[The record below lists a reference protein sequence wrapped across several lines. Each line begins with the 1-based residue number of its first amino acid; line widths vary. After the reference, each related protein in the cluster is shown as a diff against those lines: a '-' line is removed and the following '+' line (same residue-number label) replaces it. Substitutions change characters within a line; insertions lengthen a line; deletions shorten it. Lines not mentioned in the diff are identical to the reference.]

1 MFVAGFYAVP
11 DCRTLYLS
19 HSLIIELIQLVT
31 SANFGAMFR
40 LSVLFISLLW
50 ASLMLIS
57 YSGATPQDNPTVE
70 VSTSVRS

>member
-1 MFVAGFYAVP
+1 
-11 DCRTLYLS
+11 
-19 HSLIIELIQLVT
+19 
-31 SANFGAMFR
+31 MFR

-57 YSGATPQDNPTVE
+57 YSGATPQQDKPTVE